1 LEKKGNDMNIIIVGG
16 GKKIH
21 FLTKS
26 FISKGY
32 NVTIVNDDY
41 DYCKKLDKMHDAKIV
56 YGDGTK
62 PYILEDAGI
71 AYCNMII
78 ALTPKDPDNLVIC
91 QIAQKMYDVKKTFTI
106 VSDPQN
112 IDIFKKLGIDTVIST
127 SDIISSLIEQRVTI
141 DDINNLMP
149 IEEGKISIME
159 VDINPDN
166 PIIGQALSD
175 VKLPEESIVG
185 CIIRG
190 DSAVIPR
197 GNTKIIESDRLIILS
212 LPGTQSEVLRVIR
225 GRID

>member
-1 LEKKGNDMNIIIVGG
+1 MNIIIVGG

-41 DYCKKLDKMHDAKIV
+41 EYCKKLDKMHDANIV

-62 PYILEDAGI
+62 PYILEDAV
-71 AYCNMII
+71 I

-91 QIAQKMYDVKKTFTI
+91 QIAERMYFVKKTFSI
-106 VSDPQN
+106 VNDPEN
-112 IDIFKKLGIDTVIST
+112 IEIFKKLGIDTVIST
-127 SDIISSLIEQRVTI
+127 SDIISALIEQRVTI
-141 DDINNLMP
+141 DDINNLVP

-159 VDINPDN
+159 VEVNSDN
-166 PIIGQALSD
+166 PVTGQLLSE
-175 VKLPEESIVG
+175 VKLPEDSIVG

-190 DSAVIPR
+190 SSAVIPR
-197 GNTKIIESDRLIILS
+197 GNTKILEDDKLIILS
-212 LPGTQSEVLRVIR
+212 LPEIQSEVLKVIR
-225 GRID
+225 GKVD